1 MQFSTQKIP
10 KIESKLNQNLKWGSA
25 CERANRHSWS
35 ADQHFL
41 SADWHNSQVPICILK
56 FALSFFS
63 FFFELLLISSSPYP
77 LPTFSSFLLL
87 LLFSFFFF
95 FLIFNLKFLKIWP
108 KISLS
113 FFYLFFLSFN
123 FFLSFVAVMGFVAG
137 YRCCCDGFCGQLQ
150 VWW

>member
-25 CERANRHSWS
+25 CERANRYSWS

-63 FFFELLLISSSPYP
+63 FFFEILLISSSPYP

-108 KISLS
+108 KISLFLLFIFS
-113 FFYLFFLSFN
+113 FFQFFSLFC
-123 FFLSFVAVMGFVAG
+123 GG
-137 YRCCCDGFCGQLQ
+137 DGFCSRL
-150 VWW
+150 